1 MFRFPFLG
9 FNTGIHM
16 TSFLAFLFRN
26 INTFLIKF
34 KATYLLGMVLVRFS
48 RFLKKRFNKKGVDMR
63 TVNNFMGTIKM
74 CVDRNSYMGGSI
86 YWTGFHHLNELLFLN
101 SFLKPDMVFIDI
113 GANQGEFSLFAA
125 SKLTNGK
132 VVSFEPVAKQLGY
145 FENNIKINSFK
156 NIELNAYGLSN
167 EEGSLPIYTSL
178 DTTLHSGI
186 HEGLS
191 TLYATGNRAAF
202 EQNVALKVFDKEYI
216 NRFSRIDFIKID
228 IEGAELY
235 ALKGMQQH
243 LSQFKPTILIE
254 MNDDTFK
261 AAGYSLPEMSDYLKS
276 FGYKPYR
283 IFRGEIFKIEENEV
297 FANWGNYIFK
307 V

>member
-1 MFRFPFLG
+1 M
-9 FNTGIHM
+9 I
-16 TSFLAFLFRN
+16 SFLAFLFRN
-26 INTFLIKF
+26 INTLLIKY
-34 KATYLLGMVLVRFS
+34 KATYLPGMVLVRFS
-48 RFLKKRFNKKGVDMR
+48 RFLKKQFNKKGVEMR
-63 TVNNFMGTIKM
+63 TVNNFMGSIKM

-101 SFLKPDMVFIDI
+101 AFLKPDMVFIDI

-125 SKLTNGK
+125 SKLTKGK

-145 FENNIKINSFK
+145 FQNNIKINQYK

-167 EEGSLPIYTSL
+167 EEGTLPIYTSL
-178 DTTLHSGI
+178 DTELHSGI

-191 TLYATGNRAAF
+191 TLYATGDRDAF
-202 EQNVALKVFDKEYI
+202 EQNVALKVFDKEFE
-216 NRFSRIDFIKID
+216 NKFNRIDFIKID

-243 LSQFKPTILIE
+243 LNQFKPTILIE

-261 AAGYSLPEMSDYLKS
+261 AAGYSLKEMSDYLKS
-276 FGYKPYR
+276 FGYEPFR
-283 IFRGEIFKIEENEV
+283 IFRGAIFKIEENEV